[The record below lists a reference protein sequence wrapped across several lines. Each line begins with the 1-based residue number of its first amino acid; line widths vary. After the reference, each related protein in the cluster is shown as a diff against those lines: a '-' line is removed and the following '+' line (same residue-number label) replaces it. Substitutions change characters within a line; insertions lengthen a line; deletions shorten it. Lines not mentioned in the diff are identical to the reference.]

1 MALLPQG
8 PFALVAL
15 VGIVAGLAYVL
26 RRGVPKAYGLGL
38 LMMGV
43 FLLDVVSVLAG
54 QGHLQEALGFRA
66 ADFFAGDGWW
76 TPLTSVFVHAA
87 PESSRG
93 GGFFSLHFGANLLLL
108 VTAGPALEERLGERR
123 FLLLFFGAA
132 LAALVAHVALAYLTD
147 ITSPQALALG
157 ASGGLF
163 GVLTAFAVRYPR
175 ERLPMLLIFFFFQMP
190 AFAVLLLYLA
200 INLVYLLSDAMG
212 VQGNVAWWG
221 HFAGFLVGLAYAY
234 RLPRRDPR
242 FMDVAAG
249 PGGLPDPEKLAP
261 LATTPALNGILD
273 KVRQFRPDAR
283 TKDDAQFALAWVD
296 RFLAK
301 ASCPT
306 CGTRFHRKG
315 LSATC
320 ERGETTVDFARAP

>member
-1 MALLPQG
+1 MSLVPPGTFGPVALL
-8 PFALVAL
+8 
-15 VGIVAGLAYVL
+15 GIVVGLGLVL
-26 RRGVPKAYGLGL
+26 RCGVPKAYGLGL

-66 ADFFAGDGWW
+66 SDFFAGKAWW
-76 TPLTSVFVHAA
+76 TPLTSIFVHAA
-87 PESSRG
+87 PEGARG

-123 FLLLFFGAA
+123 FLVLFFVAAFAA
-132 LAALVAHVALAYLTD
+132 LAAHCLLAYFTD
-147 ITSPQALALG
+147 VTSPQALALG

-163 GVLTAFAVRYPR
+163 GVLTAFAVRYPK
-175 ERLPMLLIFFFFQMP
+175 EKLPMLLIFFFFQMP

-212 VQGNVAWWG
+212 VSGTVAWWG

-242 FMDVAAG
+242 FMDVGSG
-249 PGGLPDPEKLAP
+249 PEGLPDPEKLAP
-261 LATTPALNGILD
+261 LATTPALARLLD
-273 KVRQFRPDAR
+273 RVRQFKPEAR
-283 TKDDAQFALAWVD
+283 TKDDSTFALAWVD
-296 RFLAK
+296 QLLAK
-301 ASCPT
+301 ARCPT
-306 CGTRFHRKG
+306 CGARFHRKG
-315 LSATC
+315 FTATC
-320 ERGETTVDFARAP
+320 EGGETTIDFART